1 MRNDDLCG
9 GQLAAEYLIGLGH
22 RRIAFISGPE
32 RATPSQLRLQGCRKA
47 LQQAG
52 LSIPSHWVV
61 QGTGLPE
68 AGERAARLLMRHT
81 PPPTAIFCY
90 NDMTAMGALHEVKR
104 NGFAV
109 PRDVSIIGYDDIA
122 AAAYLDP
129 PLTTVAQAKYTLG
142 HRAME
147 MTLDL
152 IRGQETAHDVLL
164 RPELTVRSSCGPPR
178 E

>member
-1 MRNDDLCG
+1 
-9 GQLAAEYLIGLGH
+9 
-22 RRIAFISGPE
+22 
-32 RATPSQLRLQGCRKA
+32 
-47 LQQAG
+47 
-52 LSIPSHWVV
+52 
-61 QGTGLPE
+61 
-68 AGERAARLLMRHT
+68 
-81 PPPTAIFCY
+81 
-90 NDMTAMGALHEVKR
+90 TAMGALHEVKR